1 MAAGDRLM
9 SVLTA
14 AEMVLAEAGEPLHYR
29 EITQRM
35 LTRGLWTTLGKTPEA
50 TVNARLGTEIQR
62 HPGTARFQRKAPGMF
77 ALRSWGLAEFVPGQ
91 PADGSGDPV
100 DAETS
105 PGAPR
110 HLSFSDAAERVLEE
124 FAAGKPM
131 HYRAIMAK
139 VLELGLVRTQGQTP
153 EATLH
158 AQLMAEVDRKARRG
172 DPPRFAR
179 HGKGYWGLAR
189 WMASGL
195 AFEIEQHNA
204 EVRRRLLA
212 RLMTLPPAEFETLVS
227 RLLVALGFEE
237 VSVTGRSGDGGIDV
251 RGTLVVGAVIRTRM
265 AVQAKRWK
273 ANVQSPVVQQV
284 RGSLGTH
291 DQGLIITT
299 SDFSTGART
308 EAERP
313 NAVPVALMNGEQL
326 VALLVEHSIG
336 VRRAPYDLLQL
347 GDGDEE

>member
-1 MAAGDRLM
+1 M
-9 SVLTA
+9 SVISA
-14 AEMVLAEAGEPLHYR
+14 AEMVLTEAGEPLHYR
-29 EITQRM
+29 EITERM
-35 LTRGLWTTLGKTPEA
+35 LTRGLWTTQGKTPEA
-50 TVNARLGTEIQR
+50 TVNARLGTEIQQR
-62 HPGTARFQRKAPGMF
+62 PGTARFQRTAPGMF
-77 ALRSWGLAEFVPGQ
+77 ALRSWGFPEFIPGHS
-91 PADGSGDPV
+91 ADGSADSAG
-100 DAETS
+100 AEIITA
-105 PGAPR
+105 APR
-110 HLSFSDAAERVLEE
+110 LLSFSDAAERVLEE
-124 FAAGKPM
+124 FANGKPM

-139 VLELGLVRTQGQTP
+139 VLDLGLVRTQGQTP
-153 EATLH
+153 EATLY
-158 AQLMAEVDRKARRG
+158 AQLMAEVDRKTRRG
-172 DPPRFAR
+172 EPPRFIR

-195 AFEIEQHNA
+195 AFEIEQHNN

-212 RLMTLPPAEFETLVS
+212 RLMTQPPAEFETLVS

-273 ANVQSPVVQQV
+273 ANVQSPIVQQV

-299 SDFSTGART
+299 SDFSPGART

-326 VALLVEHSIG
+326 VALLVEHNIG
-336 VRRAPYDLLQL
+336 VRRAPYDLLEL
-347 GDGDEE
+347 GDAEDD